1 MAQVGRTAP
10 GPPHG
15 FALRTQDERVP
26 AWGEWGFHA
35 DTDANRQRP
44 LSLVSWT
51 SSLRV
56 HLGQPRRRARRSLV
70 PSVDFNRFVL
80 LLLNVGLVVLF
91 AVVLRRPGLLG
102 FAKGGKWYATW
113 LTIGVIT
120 LMDELTS
127 VFYAPAEA
135 HRFIGLTAIFFIAF
149 TSLLMRVLS
158 SRMVEIAQILEQNN
172 IRGGGVYSFSY
183 LVLGPVASFVAVASI
198 MVDYILTACIS
209 TVSAVINGTT
219 FLPLGP
225 GAEYLLILGI
235 IWAVCGLNILGIQE
249 NARVTFGI
257 FIAAAFVFV
266 NLIALGVMHMH
277 QTSPEIMLGS
287 AQQVIKDVTEHSW
300 PHTVRIV
307 TIGVAS
313 CVLAYSGIES
323 VIQTA
328 GLVQSWRD
336 IARAYWFLALTVG
349 IVTPVVS
356 ALALSAPI
364 NLAGHEGDLIPH
376 WAGMVGNDLFGAGV
390 GLFGSVIL
398 IMAVNTAYVASSEL
412 LERVAH
418 RYRFD
423 WLAATNRRAS
433 LYRVHLVNG
442 AMYTAIILITKGS
455 QKILAEMYA
464 IGLLASFCIN
474 IGCLLIYRYFRGTKD
489 IRAYYTSRAGTLA
502 LEFILVACFVYL
514 ALHKPYG
521 TMLWAGVVTIL
532 LGAGIPFS
540 RRYGPEA
547 QQKRRSDF
555 PMDMIL
561 ALAEHDGPLHVY
573 FRRPGELEAS
583 QGSLGSVFITFFSPR
598 QPMPAKVAENHFRFP
613 LQSFGVYRSI
623 TAVLELLQE
632 EFTGRDV
639 HVHLGWPLS
648 SWLDRM
654 ATGVFVANLMRLPGS
669 FPGLRFSID
678 YTPPAHNPEG
688 MASTSSASAA

>member
-1 MAQVGRTAP
+1 
-10 GPPHG
+10 
-15 FALRTQDERVP
+15 
-26 AWGEWGFHA
+26 
-35 DTDANRQRP
+35 
-44 LSLVSWT
+44 
-51 SSLRV
+51 
-56 HLGQPRRRARRSLV
+56 
-70 PSVDFNRFVL
+70 VDSNHFLVL
-80 LLLNVGLVVLF
+80 LVNVGLIALF
-91 AVVLRRPGLLG
+91 AVLLRRPGLLG

-219 FLPLGP
+219 FLPISHG
-225 GAEYLLILGI
+225 GEYLLILGI
-235 IWAVCGLNILGIQE
+235 IWAVCGLNILGIHE

-257 FIAAAFVFV
+257 FIAAAFVFM
-266 NLIALGVMHMH
+266 NLIALGLLHMDH
-277 QTSPEIMLGS
+277 ASPQIMLGS
-287 AQQVIKDVTEHSW
+287 ARQVLTDVSGHSV
-300 PHTVRIV
+300 PHAVHAI

-328 GLVQSWRD
+328 GLVENWRD
-336 IARAYWFLALTVG
+336 ISRAYWFLALTVG
-349 IVTPVVS
+349 VVTPIVS
-356 ALALSAPI
+356 ALALAAPI
-364 NLAGHEGDLIPH
+364 NLAEHEGDLIPH
-376 WAGMVGNDLFGAGV
+376 WASMVGNHIFGAVV

-423 WLAATNRRAS
+423 WLVATNRRAS
-433 LYRVHLVNG
+433 LYRIHVING
-442 AMYTAIILITKGS
+442 AMYTAIILITRGS
-455 QKILAEMYA
+455 QTILAEMYA

-474 IGCLLIYRYFRGTKD
+474 VGCLLIYRYFRGTKD
-489 IRAYYTSRAGTLA
+489 IRAYYTSRAATLA
-502 LEFILVACFVYL
+502 LEFILVACFIYL
-514 ALHKPYG
+514 AIHKPYG
-521 TMLWAGVVTIL
+521 TMLWAGVVAVL
-532 LGAGIPFS
+532 LAAGIPFS
-540 RRYGPEA
+540 RRYGPEV
-547 QQKRRSDF
+547 QQTRRSDF

-561 ALAEHDGPLHVY
+561 ALAEHDGPLHVF

-583 QGSLGSVFITFFSPR
+583 QNGQGSVFITFFSPR
-598 QPMPAKVAENHFRFP
+598 QPIPPKVAGNHFRFP
-613 LQSFGVYRSI
+613 LQGTGVFRSI

-632 EFTGRDV
+632 EFTGHDV

-654 ATGVFVANLMRLPGS
+654 STGVFVANLMRLPGS
-669 FPGLRFSID
+669 FPRLRFSID
-678 YTPPAHNPEG
+678 YTPPTPGPVEK
-688 MASTSSASAA
+688 ASTTPPASSASAA

>member
-1 MAQVGRTAP
+1 
-10 GPPHG
+10 
-15 FALRTQDERVP
+15 
-26 AWGEWGFHA
+26 
-35 DTDANRQRP
+35 
-44 LSLVSWT
+44 
-51 SSLRV
+51 
-56 HLGQPRRRARRSLV
+56 
-70 PSVDFNRFVL
+70 VDFNRLLL
-80 LLLNVGLVVLF
+80 LLLNLGLIVLF
-91 AVVLRRPGLLG
+91 AVLLRRPGLLG

-219 FLPLGP
+219 FLPIGH
-225 GAEYLLILGI
+225 GGEYLLILGI
-235 IWAVCGLNILGIQE
+235 IWAVCGLNILGIHE

-257 FIAAAFVFV
+257 FVAAAFVFV
-266 NLIALGVMHMH
+266 NLILLGLLHMNH
-277 QTSPEIMLGS
+277 ASPEVMLAS
-287 AQQVIKDVTEHSW
+287 ARQVITDVSGHSF
-300 PHTVRIV
+300 PHAVQAI

-328 GLVQSWRD
+328 GLVENWRD
-336 IARAYWFLALTVG
+336 ISRAYWFLALTVG
-349 IVTPVVS
+349 VVTPIVS
-356 ALALSAPI
+356 ALALSSPI
-364 NLAGHEGDLIPH
+364 NFAEHEGDLIPH
-376 WAGMVGNDLFGAGV
+376 WASMVGNDFFGAVVGV
-390 GLFGSVIL
+390 FGSVIL

-423 WLAATNRRAS
+423 WLIATNRRAS
-433 LYRVHLVNG
+433 LYRIHLING

-455 QKILAEMYA
+455 QTILAEMYA

-489 IRAYYTSRAGTLA
+489 IRAYYTSRAATLA
-502 LEFILVACFVYL
+502 LEFILVACFIYL

-521 TMLWAGVVTIL
+521 TMLWAGVVAVL
-532 LGAGIPFS
+532 LAAGIPFS
-540 RRYGPEA
+540 RRYGPEV
-547 QQKRRSDF
+547 QEKRRSDF

-583 QGSLGSVFITFFSPR
+583 QDGQGLVFITFFSPR
-598 QPMPAKVAENHFRFP
+598 QPIPPKVAANHFRFP
-613 LQSFGVYRSI
+613 LGGTGVYRSI

-632 EFTGRDV
+632 EFAGQDL

-654 ATGVFVANLMRLPGS
+654 STGVFVANLMRLPGS
-669 FPGLRFSID
+669 FPRLRFSID
-678 YTPPAHNPEG
+678 YAPPTLGPVEKASATPG
-688 MASTSSASAA
+688 TSSASAA